1 MSFPFLGIFL
11 KKTILMVS
19 FHFKRAM
26 VFSKMIFKGN
36 LYWSKNWIKTFEL
49 KKITKKSI
57 WESLLIR
64 AGTIATIAAIVLM
77 EVEKRLIW
85 EENLQKVVEILGKV
99 WNNGGNLLKGPKNL
113 FDIGKSS
120 RFQIR
125 RVFLFWSSAKWP
137 SHRMN
142 C

>member
-1 MSFPFLGIFL
+1 MSFPFLGTFL

-57 WESLLIR
+57 GESLLIL
-64 AGTIATIAAIVLM
+64 AGTIVTIAAIVPM

-85 EENLQKVVEILGKV
+85 AENLQKVVEILGQV
-99 WNNGGNLLKGPKNL
+99 WNNGGNLLKGLKNL

-120 RFQIR
+120 RFEIR
-125 RVFLFWSSAKWP
+125 RVFLLWSSAKWP
-137 SHRMN
+137 RNRMN